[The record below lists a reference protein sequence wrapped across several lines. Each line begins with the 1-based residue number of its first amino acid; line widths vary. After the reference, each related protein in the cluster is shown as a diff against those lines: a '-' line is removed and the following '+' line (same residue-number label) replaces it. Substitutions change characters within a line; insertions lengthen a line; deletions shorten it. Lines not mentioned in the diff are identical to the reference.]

1 MSRQAKSSREH
12 LSCGLHTLLRRLQ
25 ALTWL
30 PEFNVALF
38 AFLLHFPWEIL
49 QARLFVGMASA
60 PHWDAVRACTIAAF
74 GDALITLLA
83 YWAVAAGSGRHWLEK
98 PASRPVVWFMTV
110 GLGTTV
116 VIERLATHG
125 GWFTSWA
132 YGQQMPVI
140 PVVEVGLVPVLQWL
154 VLPPIVLALV
164 ARQLRG
170 RQL

>member
-1 MSRQAKSSREH
+1 LLRQ
-12 LSCGLHTLLRRLQ
+12 LFRRLQ

-38 AFLLHFPWEIL
+38 AFLVHFPWEIL

-60 PHWDAVRACTIAAF
+60 PHWDAVRVCTFAAF

-83 YWAVAAGSGRHWLEK
+83 YWAAAARSGRHWLEK
-98 PASRPVVWFMTV
+98 PALRPVAWFMTV

-116 VIERLATHG
+116 VIEQLATHG

-132 YGQQMPVI
+132 YGQDMPVI